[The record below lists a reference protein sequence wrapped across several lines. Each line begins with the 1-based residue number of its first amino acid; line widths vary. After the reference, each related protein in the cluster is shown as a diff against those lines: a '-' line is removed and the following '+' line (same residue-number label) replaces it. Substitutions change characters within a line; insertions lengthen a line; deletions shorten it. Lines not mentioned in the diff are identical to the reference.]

1 MDLVNA
7 PDQKIPWPTAS
18 EPRLAR
24 PISLPGQRPG
34 RLRQRS
40 ARHASGELI
49 EINFLENGQA
59 VLIRHAQVQQKDI
72 GFELAQHL
80 NAIIPI
86 GGFAHNGDFI
96 IAVEELAQTSRKMA

>member
-1 MDLVNA
+1 ML
-7 PDQKIPWPTAS
+7 PDQKI
-18 EPRLAR
+18 R
-24 PISLPGQRPG
+24 G
-34 RLRQRS
+34 RLLQNHASRAQS
-40 ARHASGELI
+40 HCPDNVPVVFGSGQHDNASGELI

-96 IAVEELAQTSRKMA
+96 IAVEELAQTLAEDG